1 MLMTYC
7 RTGGVFAL
15 LTLATVALAA
25 TVLTVVVAAT
35 LLIVAVSIAA
45 AALVGRAV
53 LPRSWR
59 NRTVPSAS
67 PWPHQTIDATVVDV
81 TSSSYTRD
89 LTLIDVNAASVNVA
103 PSFRVRRSS

>member
-1 MLMTYC
+1 MFITYR
-7 RTGGVFAL
+7 RTGGLFAL

-25 TVLTVVVAAT
+25 TVLTIAVAAI
-35 LLIVAVSIAA
+35 LAVAIAA

-67 PWPHQTIDATVVDV
+67 PWPHKTIDATVVDAT
-81 TSSSYTRD
+81 TSSETRNLPRIGD
-89 LTLIDVNAASVNVA
+89 NS
-103 PSFRVRRSS
+103 R